1 MRIENIIL
9 MVLLTGSER
18 LMDVID
24 VVRQSDVRM
33 SLHDFVEYYMEPV
46 RTRTFNVISLEFSDS
61 QSVPSVVYDHKL
73 SNFKIILFSN
83 LK

>member
-1 MRIENIIL
+1 MRQENVIL
-9 MVLLTGSER
+9 MVFLTGSER

-61 QSVPSVVYDHKL
+61 QSVPSVVYEHKL
-73 SNFKIILFSN
+73 FNLTKII
-83 LK
+83 

>member
-1 MRIENIIL
+1 MRHANVIL

-33 SLHDFVEYYMEPV
+33 SLHDFVEYYIEPV

-61 QSVPSVVYDHKL
+61 QSVVHGHKL
-73 SNFKIILFSN
+73 CNFTNNFICSTA
-83 LK
+83 

>member
-1 MRIENIIL
+1 MRHANVIL

-33 SLHDFVEYYMEPV
+33 SLHDFVEYYIEPV
-46 RTRTFNVISLEFSDS
+46 RTRTFNVISLEFVFIH
-61 QSVPSVVYDHKL
+61 QRY
-73 SNFKIILFSN
+73 ILA
-83 LK
+83 

>member
-1 MRIENIIL
+1 MRHANVIL

-33 SLHDFVEYYMEPV
+33 SLHDFVEYYIEPV

-61 QSVPSVVYDHKL
+61 QSVVCGHKL
-73 SNFKIILFSN
+73 YNFTNNFICSTA
-83 LK
+83 